1 MLKYKFTYFTFLF
14 SLLIIFFSVIPLQ
27 IRVVESYNF
36 FSLDKLLH
44 FLTYL
49 AYTCSIYLSL
59 LKEINVKN
67 PKLKS
72 MFIAFFIGFSL
83 ELIQGF
89 FLIHRSFEI
98 LDLFSN
104 CAGILTFVL
113 VTKTIKKV
121 IA

>member
-36 FSLDKLLH
+36 FSSDKLLH

-59 LKEINVKN
+59 LKEINFKN

>member
-14 SLLIIFFSVIPLQ
+14 SFLIIFFSVIPLQ
-27 IRVVESYNF
+27 FRIVESYNLL
-36 FSLDKLLH
+36 SPDKFLH

-49 AYTCSIYLSL
+49 AYTISIYSSL
-59 LKEINVKN
+59 LTEIKIKY
-67 PKLKS
+67 PKLRS
-72 MFIAFFIGFSL
+72 TFISFFLGFSL

-113 VTKTIKKV
+113 VSKTIKKV

>member
-1 MLKYKFTYFTFLF
+1 MLKYKFTYFAFLF
-14 SLLIIFFSVIPLQ
+14 SVLIIFFSVIPLQ

-44 FLTYL
+44 FLIYL

-59 LKEINVKN
+59 LKEINVNN

-72 MFIAFFIGFSL
+72 MIISFFIGFSL

-104 CAGILTFVL
+104 CAGILTFAL
-113 VTKTIKKV
+113 VSKTIKKV
-121 IA
+121 VA

>member
-1 MLKYKFTYFTFLF
+1 VLKYKFTYFTFLF
-14 SLLIIFFSVIPLQ
+14 SFLIIFFSVIPLQ
-27 IRVVESYNF
+27 FRIVESYNLL
-36 FSLDKLLH
+36 SPDKFLH

-49 AYTCSIYLSL
+49 AYTISIYSSL
-59 LKEINVKN
+59 LTEIKIKY
-67 PKLKS
+67 PKLRS
-72 MFIAFFIGFSL
+72 TFISFFVGFSL

-113 VTKTIKKV
+113 VSKTIKKV

>member
-1 MLKYKFTYFTFLF
+1 MLKYKFTYFAFLF
-14 SLLIIFFSVIPLQ
+14 SVLIIFFSVIPLQ

-44 FLTYL
+44 FLIYL

-59 LKEINVKN
+59 LKEISVKN

-104 CAGILTFVL
+104 SVGILTFVL

>member
-14 SLLIIFFSVIPLQ
+14 SFLIIFFSVIPLQ
-27 IRVVESYNF
+27 FRIVESYNLL
-36 FSLDKLLH
+36 SPDKFLH

-49 AYTCSIYLSL
+49 AYTISIYSSL
-59 LKEINVKN
+59 LTEIKIKY
-67 PKLKS
+67 PKLRS
-72 MFIAFFIGFSL
+72 TFISFFVGFSL

-113 VTKTIKKV
+113 VSKTIKKV
-121 IA
+121 VA

>member
-1 MLKYKFTYFTFLF
+1 VLKYKFTYFAFLF
-14 SLLIIFFSVIPLQ
+14 SVLIIFFSVIPLQ

-44 FLTYL
+44 FLIYL

-59 LKEINVKN
+59 LKEISVKN

>member
-1 MLKYKFTYFTFLF
+1 MLKYKFTYFNFLF
-14 SLLIIFFSVIPLQ
+14 SFLIIFFSVIPLQ
-27 IRVVESYNF
+27 FRIVESYNLL
-36 FSLDKLLH
+36 SPDKFLH

-49 AYTCSIYLSL
+49 AYTISIYSSL
-59 LKEINVKN
+59 LTEIKIKY
-67 PKLKS
+67 PKLRS
-72 MFIAFFIGFSL
+72 TLISFFVGFSL

-113 VTKTIKKV
+113 VSKNIKKV

>member
-1 MLKYKFTYFTFLF
+1 MLKYKFTYFAFLF
-14 SLLIIFFSVIPLQ
+14 SVLIIFFSVIPLQ

-44 FLTYL
+44 FLIYL

-59 LKEINVKN
+59 LKEISVKN

-104 CAGILTFVL
+104 SAGILTFVL

>member
-1 MLKYKFTYFTFLF
+1 MLKYKFTYFAFLF
-14 SLLIIFFSVIPLQ
+14 SVLIIFFSVIPLQ

-36 FSLDKLLH
+36 FSPDKLLH

-59 LKEINVKN
+59 LKEISVKN

-98 LDLFSN
+98 LDLISN

>member
-36 FSLDKLLH
+36 FRPDKLLH

-49 AYTCSIYLSL
+49 VYTCSIYLSL

>member
-14 SLLIIFFSVIPLQ
+14 SFLIIFFSVIPLQ
-27 IRVVESYNF
+27 FRIVESYNLL
-36 FSLDKLLH
+36 SPDKFLH

-49 AYTCSIYLSL
+49 AYTISIYLSL
-59 LKEINVKN
+59 LTEIKIKY
-67 PKLKS
+67 PKLRS
-72 MFIAFFIGFSL
+72 TFISFFVGFSL

-113 VTKTIKKV
+113 VSKTIKKV

>member
-1 MLKYKFTYFTFLF
+1 MLKYKFTYFAFLF
-14 SLLIIFFSVIPLQ
+14 SVLIIFFSVIPLQ

-44 FLTYL
+44 FLIYL

-59 LKEINVKN
+59 LKEISVKN

-104 CAGILTFVL
+104 SAGILTFVL
-113 VTKTIKKV
+113 VRKTIKKV

>member
-14 SLLIIFFSVIPLQ
+14 SVLIIFFSVIPLQ

>member
-1 MLKYKFTYFTFLF
+1 MLKYKFTFLSFLF
-14 SLLIIFFSVIPLQ
+14 SFLIIFFSAIPLQ
-27 IRVVESYNF
+27 IRIVESYNF
-36 FSLDKLLH
+36 FSTDKLLH

-49 AYTCSIYLSL
+49 VYTFSIYISL
-59 LKEINVKN
+59 LRELHTKN
-67 PKLKS
+67 PKARS
-72 MFIAFFIGFSL
+72 IIISFFVGFSI
-83 ELIQGF
+83 ELIQGI

-121 IA
+121 AA

>member
-1 MLKYKFTYFTFLF
+1 VLKYKFTYFTFLF
-14 SLLIIFFSVIPLQ
+14 STLIIFFSVIPLQ
-27 IRVVESYNF
+27 IKVVESYNF
-36 FSLDKLLH
+36 FSPDKLLH

-59 LKEINVKN
+59 LKELSVKS

-104 CAGILTFVL
+104 CIGIFTFNIVS
-113 VTKTIKKV
+113 KTIKKV

>member
-1 MLKYKFTYFTFLF
+1 MLKYKFTYFTSLF
-14 SLLIIFFSVIPLQ
+14 SVLIVFFSVIPLQ

-44 FLTYL
+44 FLIYL

-59 LKEINVKN
+59 LKEINVEN

-72 MFIAFFIGFSL
+72 MLIAFFIGFSL

-104 CAGILTFVL
+104 CAGILTFFL

>member
-14 SLLIIFFSVIPLQ
+14 SFLIIFFLSYHLQ
-27 IRVVESYNF
+27 IRIVESYNF
-36 FSLDKLLH
+36 FSPDKLLH
-44 FLTYL
+44 FLTYFI
-49 AYTCSIYLSL
+49 YTISIYLSL
-59 LKEINVKN
+59 LKEINIKN

-72 MFIAFFIGFSL
+72 ISISFFVGFSL

-104 CAGILTFVL
+104 CAGILTFAL
-113 VTKTIKKV
+113 VSKTIKKV